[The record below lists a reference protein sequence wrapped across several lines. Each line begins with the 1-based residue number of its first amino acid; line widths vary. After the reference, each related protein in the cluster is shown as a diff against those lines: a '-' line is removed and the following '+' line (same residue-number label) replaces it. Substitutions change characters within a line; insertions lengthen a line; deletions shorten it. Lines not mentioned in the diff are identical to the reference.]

1 MEADIFISLAKVMS
15 LLNEFYQMG
24 TINLL
29 ETSNKPI
36 LKSAFPKSVTREY

>member
-1 MEADIFISLAKVMS
+1 MEADIFICLANVMS

-29 ETSNKPI
+29 ETSNKLI
-36 LKSAFPKSVTREY
+36 LKSVFPKSVTREY